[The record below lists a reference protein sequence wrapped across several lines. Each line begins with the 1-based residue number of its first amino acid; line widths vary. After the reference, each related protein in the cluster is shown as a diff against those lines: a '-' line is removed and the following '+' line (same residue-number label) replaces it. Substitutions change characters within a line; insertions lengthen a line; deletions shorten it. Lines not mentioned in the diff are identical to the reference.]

1 MPGLNLKIEMRILKS
16 LLFLLFC
23 TITSSMHADIA
34 LFVEEPYGT
43 FGHMNPTGHAA
54 IYFSNICADSPIR
67 LRACLPGES
76 GVVISRY
83 GGINGYDWIAIPL
96 IPYLYAVEKPDEVPN
111 FADAASIARLR
122 SDYRRAHLRMIVPDD
137 PNGSDPK
144 GNWDELVGK
153 AFVRKIYVFQ
163 VATSADKDATLI
175 AQLNSDA
182 NQSHFNLL
190 SHNCADFSRHV
201 INFYFPRASHRN
213 FIADVGISTPKQV
226 AKTLVRY
233 SRRHPELEMAKFVI
247 PQVPGTEPRSEAV
260 HGVLESVVR
269 SKKYALPLLLLH
281 PWIGGTVAVAYV
293 ADGRFNPAR
302 GSTLLDNPNEQERLL
317 MAKSRRE
324 LELSPSSGNQDAFM
338 LLDDG
343 WATAFLYQQ

>member
-1 MPGLNLKIEMRILKS
+1 VGLDLKIMRILRL

-23 TITSSMHADIA
+23 TITSSMRADIA

-54 IYFSNICADSPIR
+54 IYFSNICAESPIR
-67 LRACLPGES
+67 LRACLPGEP

-96 IPYLYAVEKPDEVPN
+96 IPYLYAVEKPDEVPG
-111 FADAASIARLR
+111 FADSATVARLR
-122 SDYRRAHLRMIVPDD
+122 NNYRRAHLQMIVPD
-137 PNGSDPK
+137 GAKSSDPK
-144 GNWDELVGK
+144 GNWEELIGK
-153 AFVRKIYVFQ
+153 AFIRKIYVFQ
-163 VATSADKDATLI
+163 VETSAVKDAALI
-175 AQLNSDA
+175 AQFNSDV
-182 NQSHFNLL
+182 NESHFNLL
-190 SHNCADFSRHV
+190 FHNCADFSRQV

-233 SRRHPELEMAKFVI
+233 SRRYPELGMAKYVI
-247 PQVPGTEPRSEAV
+247 PQLPGTEPRSEAV
-260 HGVLESVVR
+260 HGVLESIVR

-281 PWIGGTVAVAYV
+281 PWIGGTVAVAYM

-302 GSTLLDNPNEQERLL
+302 GSTLLDSPNEQQRLL

-324 LELSPSSGNQDAFM
+324 LELSPSSGNQDGLM

-343 WATAFLYQQ
+343 WATAFLYEQ